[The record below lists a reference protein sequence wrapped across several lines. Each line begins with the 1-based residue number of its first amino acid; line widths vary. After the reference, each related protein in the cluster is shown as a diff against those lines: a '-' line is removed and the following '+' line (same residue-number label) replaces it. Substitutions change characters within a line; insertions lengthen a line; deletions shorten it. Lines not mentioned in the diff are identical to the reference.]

1 MRHAILRPGIPFMN
15 AIFLL
20 LITVIN
26 IAIWVIIIGAIM
38 SWLIVFNV
46 INLNNK
52 FVYMLYDTINRLTD
66 PLLAPIRK
74 FMPNLGGIDIS
85 PIVLI
90 LILMFI
96 RNFIVLDLAPAL

>member
-1 MRHAILRPGIPFMN
+1 MN
-15 AIFLL
+15 AVFLL

-46 INLNNK
+46 VNLNNK

-85 PIVLI
+85 PILLI

>member
-1 MRHAILRPGIPFMN
+1 MN
-15 AIFLL
+15 AFFLL

-26 IAIWVIIIGAIM
+26 IAIWIIIISAIM

-46 INLNNK
+46 VNLNNK

-66 PLLAPIRK
+66 PLLAPIRR

-85 PIVLI
+85 PII
-90 LILMFI
+90 LILLLIFI
-96 RNFIVLDLAPAL
+96 KNFIVLDLLPAI

>member
-1 MRHAILRPGIPFMN
+1 MN
-15 AIFLL
+15 AFFLL

-26 IAIWVIIIGAIM
+26 IAIWIIIIGAIM

-46 INLNNK
+46 VNLNNK

-66 PLLAPIRK
+66 PLLAPIRR

-85 PIVLI
+85 PII
-90 LILMFI
+90 LILLLIFI
-96 RNFIVLDLAPAL
+96 KNFIVLDLLPAL

>member
-1 MRHAILRPGIPFMN
+1 MN
-15 AIFLL
+15 AFFLL

-26 IAIWVIIIGAIM
+26 IAIWIIIIGAIM

-46 INLNNK
+46 VNLNNK

-66 PLLAPIRK
+66 PLLAPIRR

-90 LILMFI
+90 LLLMFI
-96 RNFIVLDLAPAL
+96 RNFIVLDLSPAL